1 MIPPFCQSRQGVA
14 GRRRD
19 LLGGR
24 PHGAREGGEHPRV
37 DRVGLGELAA
47 GTGKVASPG
56 RIDPGKA
63 DVGRTQRRA
72 KLEVVDA
79 GGLKDDQRIASPTRH
94 QLCDGMWGVGDAF
107 RHADAFIEDIKMMF
121 GDVDSDATRGYDHGA
136 CPCDARSVG
145 AASCNCSG
153 S

>member
-1 MIPPFCQSRQGVA
+1 MQARGGTGSERMSCACGDLVGFDERADVSLDLGDLVIEDFDEAADALDMARSGFTATVLLLGSHEDELIARFCESREGVA

-47 GTGKVASPG
+47 GTGKVASTG

-63 DVGRTQRRA
+63 DVGRTQRARSSRCRR
-72 KLEVVDA
+72 
-79 GGLKDDQRIASPTRH
+79 GGLK
-94 QLCDGMWGVGDAF
+94 
-107 RHADAFIEDIKMMF
+107 ED
-121 GDVDSDATRGYDHGA
+121 
-136 CPCDARSVG
+136 
-145 AASCNCSG
+145 
-153 S
+153 

>member
-1 MIPPFCQSRQGVA
+1 MARAKAASIRASIGSDLASWPLARAKSRARA
-14 GRRRD
+14 GLIRAKRMSA
-19 LLGGR
+19 
-24 PHGAREGGEHPRV
+24 ARS
-37 DRVGLGELAA
+37 A
-47 GTGKVASPG
+47 
-56 RIDPGKA
+56 
-63 DVGRTQRRA
+63 A